1 MKQSELFKRL
11 GYPKHTDVV
20 YDILVTN
27 KELCSVTQIS
37 RETQLPRMTA
47 YRCLE
52 ALQRDDLISEIQ
64 VGKRTNYTAAS
75 PQALAKKVRLV
86 EKQSL
91 SVVAQKKSAYEKDI
105 PGSMRFLYGPAGIK
119 AAFDD
124 VVTHCSREE
133 IFFRYTSE
141 QDLAKVNKYLAHD
154 YRQRRD
160 KKKLERQVI
169 SNPGSGEQKQSRL
182 ERFIKFIPAE
192 ADQFEQNIIQ
202 LVYGKRMSIID
213 LNTEEVTIIENQ
225 QLADFQ
231 KVIFQLLYKRL

>member
-11 GYPKHTDVV
+11 GYPKHAAAI
-20 YDILVTN
+20 YDLLIKTRTAL
-27 KELCSVTQIS
+27 SITQIS
-37 RETQLPRMTA
+37 QETQLPRMTI

-52 ALQRDDLISEIQ
+52 ALQRDKLTDEVQ
-64 VGKRTNYTAAS
+64 VGKRTQYTGTN
-75 PQALAKKVRLV
+75 PQALAKKVQLV
-86 EKQSL
+86 EEQSL
-91 SVVAQKKSAYEKDI
+91 SVVDRSLSTYEKDI

-124 VVTHCSREE
+124 VINHCGRGET
-133 IFFRYTSE
+133 FFRYTSE
-141 QDLAKVNKYLAHD
+141 QDLAKVNAYLAHD
-154 YRQRRD
+154 YRLRRD

-169 SNPGSGEQKQSRL
+169 SNPESGSQKRSRL
-182 ERFIKFIPAE
+182 ERFIKFIPTE
-192 ADQFEQNIIQ
+192 TDQFEQNIIQ

-213 LNTEEVTIIENQ
+213 LNTEEVTIIENK